1 MFLEEVSMRFSWL
14 FILQLCVGSISSYA
28 GERSPLFH
36 ALVIYEK
43 GTAQGLHE
51 EDAGNMEQ
59 TFGSIAKA
67 IGRKARITKMKT
79 CRVSMRAIKKWCS
92 KIKSRDIAVLYYSGS
107 NPGDNR
113 YRGQWPLISMGSTH
127 EPFDDVAKKIHSK
140 KAKLSLAFADCYNTT
155 FVATGFTHRIY
166 GSSLRKVQDKHLIKK
181 LKRIWLSEKGT
192 LTMCSN
198 AHGEVS
204 YGMIMNKNSRFGV
217 FTEALLLRMGGIGCS
232 GYNRSRPIWL
242 TRMPNAVHESIV
254 KETGIIPKEQRSIF
268 SSTIVEK

>member
-1 MFLEEVSMRFSWL
+1 MFLEEVRMRFSWI
-14 FILQLCVGSISSYA
+14 FVLQLCVGSISSYA

-51 EDAGNMEQ
+51 KDAKNMEQ

-79 CRVSMRAIKKWCS
+79 RQASMRTIKKWCS

-113 YRGQWPLISMGSTH
+113 YHGQWPLISTGSTH

-140 KAKLSLAFADCYNTT
+140 KAKLSLAFADCYNTVFT
-155 FVATGFTHRIY
+155 ATGFARRIY
-166 GSSLRKVQDKHLIKK
+166 GAPLKKIKGKQLIKK
-181 LKRIWLSEKGT
+181 LKHIWLSKKGT

-204 YGMIMNKNSRFGV
+204 YGMILNKNSRFGV
-217 FTEALLLRMGGIGCS
+217 FTEALLLRMGGCE
-232 GYNRSRPIWL
+232 RHRFWPIWL
-242 TRMPNAVHESIV
+242 TSMPNAVHDSII
-254 KETGIIPKEQRSIF
+254 KETGIIPKEQNSIA
-268 SSTIVEK
+268 SSTIVEG